1 MNETFDFGL
10 LLASLGLKRCLVS
23 GSLLPEGHK
32 ARKGNQGR
40 AQHRQRHGY
49 LQNGKLDNIKK
60 VKKPI
65 RFQSYMSLA
74 KNRGGRVGVKENF

>member
-1 MNETFDFGL
+1 MNETFDSGL
-10 LLASLGLKRCLVS
+10 LLASLGLKRCIVS

-49 LQNGKLDNIKK
+49 LQNGKLDYIKNLLGFNQDVPNI
-60 VKKPI
+60 PSI
-65 RFQSYMSLA
+65 NILT
-74 KNRGGRVGVKENF
+74 